1 MLVGYRGDT
10 GLDDGQPQSVY
21 SVSPEQIAD
30 GSLDIVD
37 VDPTVLSIG
46 ESWELDDGTE
56 VTFEGVL
63 PMPLFRSVK
72 IRRDSRPCFRDH
84 GPDGIV
90 PALTVKRRRIWVR
103 VGPDGTSLGGLT
115 RTEYD
120 GFDEEFHQLADIIAA
135 ESDSL
140 RRWEV
145 SHHDSRCRAG
155 GGVQRHVRRRH
166 HFVRGRDVRYAVEY
180 AFGRKNR
187 LEQPARQPVTVG
199 GPPDVS
205 ESPDESDENDHEQNN
220 LNTNL
225 TPAQAVLTGRVATVA
240 MVLGALAH
248 IASVL
253 LRGLA
258 ANRWPWGNMFEFI
271 VAVCL
276 AGVIAWIVVVARKL
290 VARRLGLFTMLTT
303 VIMLGVATRVYTEA
317 GPLVPALDSYWIAI
331 HVLAAI
337 VAFGIFMVGFV
348 TAVLHLIKRRWV
360 LLTERRKRIS
370 FPFTLG
376 QRLPLP
382 ETLERITW
390 RLHVLAFPLWTFG
403 VIAGAVWL
411 GIVGPLLGM
420 DPKEVWSF
428 VAWVVYAA
436 TCIHEHRCRR
446 RRWAPWI
453 AIVGWAVVLFNLF
466 A

>member
-1 MLVGYRGDT
+1 MTADA
-10 GLDDGQPQSVY
+10 GLAAASN
-21 SVSPEQIAD
+21 A
-30 GSLDIVD
+30 
-37 VDPTVLSIG
+37 
-46 ESWELDDGTE
+46 
-56 VTFEGVL
+56 TFV
-63 PMPLFRSVK
+63 
-72 IRRDSRPCFRDH
+72 
-84 GPDGIV
+84 
-90 PALTVKRRRIWVR
+90 A
-103 VGPDGTSLGGLT
+103 
-115 RTEYD
+115 
-120 GFDEEFHQLADIIAA
+120 AIILYAVA
-135 ESDSL
+135 MF
-140 RRWEV
+140 
-145 SHHDSRCRAG
+145 G
-155 GGVQRHVRRRH
+155 
-166 HFVRGRDVRYAVEY
+166 YAVEY

-205 ESPDESDENDHEQNN
+205 ESPDESDGNDHEQNN

-376 QRLPLP
+376 QRLPLA

-403 VIAGAVWL
+403 VIAGAVWARESW
-411 GIVGPLLGM
+411 GRYWGW

-436 TCIHEHRCRR
+436 YLHSRATGAAG

-466 A
+466 GVNLVLGGLHSYAGV

>member
-1 MLVGYRGDT
+1 M
-10 GLDDGQPQSVY
+10 
-21 SVSPEQIAD
+21 
-30 GSLDIVD
+30 
-37 VDPTVLSIG
+37 
-46 ESWELDDGTE
+46 
-56 VTFEGVL
+56 
-63 PMPLFRSVK
+63 
-72 IRRDSRPCFRDH
+72 
-84 GPDGIV
+84 
-90 PALTVKRRRIWVR
+90 
-103 VGPDGTSLGGLT
+103 
-115 RTEYD
+115 
-120 GFDEEFHQLADIIAA
+120 
-135 ESDSL
+135 
-140 RRWEV
+140 
-145 SHHDSRCRAG
+145 
-155 GGVQRHVRRRH
+155 
-166 HFVRGRDVRYAVEY
+166 
-180 AFGRKNR
+180 
-187 LEQPARQPVTVG
+187 TVG

-376 QRLPLP
+376 QRLPLA

-403 VIAGAVWL
+403 VIAGAVWARNR
-411 GIVGPLLGM
+411 G
-420 DPKEVWSF
+420 
-428 VAWVVYAA
+428 AA
-436 TCIHEHRCRR
+436 TGDGPQRGLVVRCVGRIRCYLHSRAPVPPAPLGTVDRDRGLGCRPVQPVRREPGAGRTAFVRGCLSRVGVLGNVCNRSGPHSCELRAQGPTPEIHKKEG
-446 RRWAPWI
+446 I
-453 AIVGWAVVLFNLF
+453 T
-466 A
+466 